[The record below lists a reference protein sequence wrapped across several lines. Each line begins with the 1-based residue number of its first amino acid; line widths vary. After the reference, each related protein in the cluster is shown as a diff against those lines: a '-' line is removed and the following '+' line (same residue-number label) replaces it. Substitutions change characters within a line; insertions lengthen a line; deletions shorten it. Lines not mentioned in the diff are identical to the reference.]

1 MKKISFKVA
10 VLATMFTLAS
20 CGSEPKS
27 NTEGTTSVTEEQITE
42 STTTE
47 EETGEIEEAE
57 ADVEAEVEEET
68 ANPKYDK
75 ILDKLE
81 KDAKKLGEMT
91 SKLGEEYGMIDVMD
105 LQTKM
110 QEELNEI
117 KVEELSRSQHSRYEN
132 IILEMTKAT
141 AKTTGGLMK
150 ALF

>member
-1 MKKISFKVA
+1 
-10 VLATMFTLAS
+10 
-20 CGSEPKS
+20 
-27 NTEGTTSVTEEQITE
+27 
-42 STTTE
+42 
-47 EETGEIEEAE
+47 
-57 ADVEAEVEEET
+57 
-68 ANPKYDK
+68 
-75 ILDKLE
+75 
-81 KDAKKLGEMT
+81 MT
-91 SKLGEEYGMIDVMD
+91 SKLGKEYGMIDVMD